1 MTIGTIYSI
10 FRLKE
15 KKIFCISPPRVNV
28 SGRINM
34 MVFDKTGTLTENDLE
49 VHGYR
54 IVSSSDEV
62 HFSDIQ
68 TDASN
73 L

>member
-1 MTIGTIYSI
+1 
-10 FRLKE
+10 
-15 KKIFCISPPRVNV
+15 
-28 SGRINM
+28 M